1 MVICPL
7 SVAKDNGQR
16 TTDNGQIK
24 AMIRAL
30 DRKLLRDIW
39 EMKGQT
45 LAICAVIACGV
56 ATFVM
61 SLTTIG
67 SLTTTQAN
75 YYERYYFA
83 DVFTHLKRAPQ
94 SLAVRL
100 AEIPGVARVQ
110 TRIVA
115 DVTLDVPGLAEPATG
130 RLISLPDRGDPVLN
144 RLHLREGRMP
154 EPGRKGEAVASEA
167 FVLAHRM
174 RPGDR
179 VTAVLNGRKQTFT
192 LVGVVLSPEYIF
204 QIRPGDLV
212 PDEKRFGIF
221 WMRQAELA
229 AAFDMTGAFN
239 DIALSLMPGASEAEV
254 LLRVNR
260 LTAPYGGDGAYGRYE
275 QISHRYLSDEIK
287 QLKATGMVGPIIF
300 LSVAAFLLNVVLSR
314 LITTQREQ
322 IAALKAFGYSHLEV
336 GLHYLKL
343 VLAIVAVGVGGGTAV
358 GAWLGKGLTEMYAKF
373 YHFPVFYYE
382 FHAGIVALA
391 LLVAS
396 AAAVLGTLGAV
407 RKAVKL
413 PPAEAMRPEPPAR
426 YRPTLLERA
435 GLQRLFAQSTRMIL
449 RHLER
454 KPVQALLSI
463 FGISLAVSILV
474 LGSFSEDAV
483 FYLMDFQFSLS
494 ERQNV
499 TVTFV
504 EPASTGAVHDLK
516 HLPGVQHCEPFR
528 SAAVRLRFEHRSR
541 RLGILGMPP
550 ERYLNRVLDR
560 DERPLAL
567 SGRGLVLST
576 TLAKILGARPGDVLT
591 VEVLEGARP
600 VREVPVTGLVDD
612 FAGTNAYM
620 ELGALQELA
629 GSGRTYSGA
638 FLAVDLRQTRHL
650 YGKLKQTPR
659 VAGVT
664 VQESAMQS
672 FEDTVAEN
680 MLRMRLFNVIF
691 ASIIAA
697 GVVYNTARISL
708 SERSRELATLR
719 VMGFT
724 RGEISAI
731 LLGELG
737 VLILVAIPLG
747 LVMGYGFAALVC
759 VGLATELFRIPL
771 VVHPAT
777 YAFATTVILVA
788 ALLSGLIVRRKLDHL
803 DLVSVLKSKE

>member
-1 MVICPL
+1 
-7 SVAKDNGQR
+7 
-16 TTDNGQIK
+16 
-24 AMIRAL
+24 MIRAL
-30 DRKLLRDIW
+30 DRKLLRDVW

-67 SLTTTQAN
+67 SLTTTQST
-75 YYERYYFA
+75 YYERYHFA
-83 DVFTHLKRAPQ
+83 DVFSHLKRAPQ
-94 SLAVRL
+94 ALAARIG
-100 AEIPGVARVQ
+100 EIPGVAAVQ
-110 TRIVA
+110 ARIVA
-115 DVTLDVPGLAEPATG
+115 DVTLDVPGMTEPATG
-130 RLISLPDRGDPVLN
+130 RLISLPDRGEPILN
-144 RLHLREGRMP
+144 RLHLRQGRMP
-154 EPGRKGEAVASEA
+154 EPGRPGEAVASEA
-167 FVLAHRM
+167 FVLAHGLQ
-174 RPGDR
+174 PGAR
-179 VTAVLNGRKQTFT
+179 LAAVLNGRRQQLT
-192 LVGVVLSPEYIF
+192 LVGVVLSPEYVF

-212 PDEKRFGIF
+212 PDEKRFGVF
-221 WMRQAELA
+221 WVRQADLA
-229 AAFDMTGAFN
+229 AAFNMTGAFN
-239 DIALSLMPGASEAEV
+239 DVSLALTPGASEADV
-254 LLRVNR
+254 LLRLNR

-275 QISHRYLSDEIK
+275 QVSNRYLSDEIK
-287 QLKATGMVGPIIF
+287 QLKATGMIGPIIF

-343 VLAIVAVGVGGGTAV
+343 VLVIVVVGVGAGSAV

-382 FHAGIVALA
+382 FHIGIVSLA
-391 LLVAS
+391 LLVAA

-426 YRPTLLERA
+426 YRPTLLERI
-435 GLQRLFAQSTRMIL
+435 GLQGLFSQSARMIL

-504 EPASTGAVHDLK
+504 EPASAGAVHDLK
-516 HLPGVQHCEPFR
+516 HLPGVWHCEPFR
-528 SAAVRLRFEHRSR
+528 SVPVRLRFEHRAR
-541 RLGILGMPP
+541 RLGLMGLAS
-550 ERYLNRVLDR
+550 ERHLNRVLDK
-560 DERPLAL
+560 DEQPLKL
-567 SGRGLVLST
+567 TGKGLVLSAK
-576 TLAKILGARPGDVLT
+576 LAEILGARPGDVLT
-591 VEVLEGARP
+591 VEVLEGGRP
-600 VREVPVTGLVDD
+600 VRMVPVTGVVED
-612 FAGTNAYM
+612 FAGTSAYM
-620 ELGALQELA
+620 DVAALQELV
-629 GSGRTYSGA
+629 GTGRTYSGA
-638 FLAVDLRQTRHL
+638 FLAVDPPRTRAL
-650 YGKLKQTPR
+650 YAKLKQTPR

-664 VQESAMQS
+664 VQEAAQHS

-680 MLRMRLFNVIF
+680 LLRMRLFNVIF

-737 VLILVAIPLG
+737 ALTLVAIPLG
-747 LVMGYGFAALVC
+747 LVLGYGFAALAC
-759 VGLATELFRIPL
+759 AALATELFRIPL
-771 VVHPAT
+771 IVNPST
-777 YAFATTVILVA
+777 YAFAASVILVA
-788 ALLSGLIVRRKLDHL
+788 TLLSGLLVRRKLDHL